1 MEAQR
6 KLTFFKK
13 QIPFISSL
21 KKRILVGAILG
32 FLLAFI
38 IIFLEPFDTNNY
50 ESNYKTLSLSGFG
63 LLFFIVFLIHSKIEN
78 IIYYGFDKI
87 WKVSY
92 EVISV
97 LFFFLVL
104 GTIIF
109 LYNHLIINSQ
119 NYSIKSHL
127 WYYKNIVIVF
137 LPIFFPLL
145 IYLRNKFGE
154 LIAALPENTITLLG
168 ENKNEVLQL
177 QKKDLLYIKAL
188 ENYIEICFID
198 SHNTISI
205 KTFRQTLSK
214 TSQQAPFLEKC
225 HRSYLINITNI
236 QDIIGNSQNAKI
248 SFKNIDETIPLSK
261 TFFTKIKNSVLLK

>member
-1 MEAQR
+1 MN
-6 KLTFFKK
+6 FFTQ
-13 QIPFISSL
+13 QIPFVSSP
-21 KKRILVGAILG
+21 KWRILVGSFLG

-50 ESNYKTLSLSGFG
+50 ETNYKTLSLSVFG
-63 LLFFIVFLIHSKIEN
+63 VLFLLVFIIHSYIEN
-78 IIYYGFDKI
+78 IIYYRLDKI

-92 EVISV
+92 EIISV

-104 GTIIF
+104 GSIIF
-109 LYNHLIINSQ
+109 LYNQLIINSM
-119 NYSIKSHL
+119 NYSIESHL

-145 IYLRNKFGE
+145 IYLRHKFGE
-154 LIAALPENTITLLG
+154 LIAPLPENTITISG
-168 ENKNEVLQL
+168 ENKNEVLRL
-177 QKKDLLYIKAL
+177 QKDNLLYIKAL
-188 ENYIEICFID
+188 ENYIEIYFIN
-198 SHNTISI
+198 SHNTIST

-214 TSQQAPFLEKC
+214 TSKQAPFLEKC

-248 SFKNIDETIPLSK
+248 TFNNIEETIPLSK
-261 TFFTKIKNSVLLK
+261 TFYNKIKSKVLLK